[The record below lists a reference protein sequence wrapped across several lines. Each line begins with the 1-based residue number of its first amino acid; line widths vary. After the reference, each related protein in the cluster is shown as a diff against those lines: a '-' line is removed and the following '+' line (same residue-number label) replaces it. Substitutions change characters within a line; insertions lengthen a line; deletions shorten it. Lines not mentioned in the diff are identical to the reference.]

1 MLSPE
6 QELINILRAC
16 GVDMACTLPC
26 YGIRDLLVLLAE
38 EYRSAPLHYIPL
50 TREEEG
56 VGICAGAA
64 LAGRRPAMFFQN
76 SGIGNMLNALLSLTG
91 FYQLPLALFIS
102 HRGVYKEKIAAQVPM
117 GQKVPGILRGAG
129 IPHSVISTREE
140 LRGIGKKLDA
150 LYRKGTIH
158 AFLLSPAVWETG
170 GECTLPAPPATK
182 GRPVCSLPSPLR
194 GGGMKPQ
201 LTRYEVLE
209 TIAPFLEDTVVVCNL
224 GAPAKEL
231 FHLGNRPSYFYMLGS
246 MGMATPLGIGLAL
259 STERK
264 VVVIDGDGSILM
276 NPGSLATAA
285 FCAPE
290 NLTLLAVDNGA
301 YGSTGNQPTFSGV
314 CVDLERVAQGF
325 GIRRTGKV
333 AGKRQLSA
341 AMRERD
347 AGLRFIHCL
356 AMPGNREVPNISLPH
371 LTIKKQVQEF
381 LAGAPQTKG

>member
-6 QELINILRAC
+6 QELIDILRDC

-38 EYRSAPLHYIPL
+38 AYRTAPLHYIPL

-117 GQKVPGILRGAG
+117 GEKVPGILRGAG

-140 LRGIGKKLDA
+140 LIGIRKKLDA

-170 GECTLPAPPATK
+170 GECRVPVLPETK
-182 GRPVCSLPSPLR
+182 GRPVCSFPAPVQ
-194 GGGMKPQ
+194 GKGMKPH
-201 LTRYEVLE
+201 LTRYEILE
-209 TIAPFLEDTVVVCNL
+209 TIAPFLEGKAVVCNI

-246 MGMATPLGIGLAL
+246 MGMATPLGLGLSL
-259 STERK
+259 STERE

-285 FCAPE
+285 YCSPE

-301 YGSTGNQPTFSGV
+301 YGSTGNQPTFSGS

-325 GIRRTGKV
+325 GIRSTGKT
-333 AGKRQLSA
+333 AGKEQLIA
-341 AMRERD
+341 AMKERNT
-347 AGLRFIHCL
+347 GLRFIHCL
-356 AMPGNREVPNISLPH
+356 AVPGNRDVPNITLHH
-371 LTIKKQVQEF
+371 LDIKKQVQEF
-381 LAGAPQTKG
+381 LAGAPTAEE